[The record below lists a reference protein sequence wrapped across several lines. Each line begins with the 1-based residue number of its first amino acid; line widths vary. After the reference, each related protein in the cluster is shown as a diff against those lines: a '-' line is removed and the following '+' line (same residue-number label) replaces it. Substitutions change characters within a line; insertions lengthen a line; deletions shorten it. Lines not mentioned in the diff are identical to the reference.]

1 MCQATNEIK
10 MVFNR
15 NNKIKTSMLIHFIKC
30 KKQTEQLTCKAVVVQ
45 VKILLNKKKVAAY
58 GGSRPKYQNRC
69 NVQRINNTDKAFE
82 TVKNCAKLVSS
93 SSA

>member
-1 MCQATNEIK
+1 M
-10 MVFNR
+10 
-15 NNKIKTSMLIHFIKC
+15 
-30 KKQTEQLTCKAVVVQ
+30 Q